1 MGYQNVAGCHFLFKG
16 VSVLL
21 PDWDQTTLAGGNTAQ
36 YTSAFLFLSDVHVFL
51 HVSFVSTL
59 AGVYS
64 QPSVNKCL
72 SHINWD
78 SAAAPIKSPGRG
90 GRSQV
95 KAHRPQP
102 ATG

>member
-21 PDWDQTTLAGGNTAQ
+21 PDWDQTPLDGGNAAQ
-36 YTSAFLFLSDVHVFL
+36 YPSAFLLLSDVHVFL

-64 QPSVNKCL
+64 QPSVNK
-72 SHINWD
+72 
-78 SAAAPIKSPGRG
+78 
-90 GRSQV
+90 
-95 KAHRPQP
+95 
-102 ATG
+102 